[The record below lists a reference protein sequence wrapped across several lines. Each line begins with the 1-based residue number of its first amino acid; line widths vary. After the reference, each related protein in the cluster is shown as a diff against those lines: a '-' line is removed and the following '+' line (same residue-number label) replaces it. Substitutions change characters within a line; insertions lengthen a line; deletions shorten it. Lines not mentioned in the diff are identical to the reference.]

1 MPTKNEK
8 VGISVIGVLLIVIA
22 LIAFFYPVYSTY
34 FGVIFSTTYPYRE
47 YAMPMVVL
55 GVIVLVVGLALPLKE
70 ESKQVEIKTE
80 PHRKWIQQASIKNQ
94 MIAVGIIVGVVIVI
108 YIIIRVLA
116 S

>member
-1 MPTKNEK
+1 
-8 VGISVIGVLLIVIA
+8 
-22 LIAFFYPVYSTY
+22 
-34 FGVIFSTTYPYRE
+34 
-47 YAMPMVVL
+47 MPMVVL

-70 ESKQVEIKTE
+70 ESKQVEIKTASPNE
-80 PHRKWIQQASIKNQ
+80 WIQQASIKNQ